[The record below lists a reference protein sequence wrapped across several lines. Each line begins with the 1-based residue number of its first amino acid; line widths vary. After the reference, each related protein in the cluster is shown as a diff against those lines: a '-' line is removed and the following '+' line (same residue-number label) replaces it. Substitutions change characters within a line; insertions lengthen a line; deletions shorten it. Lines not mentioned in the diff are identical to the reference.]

1 MCDTFLHFQDEI
13 NNVKKKNE
21 NENDSLLLSCFD

>member
-21 NENDSLLLSCFD
+21 NENENDSLL